1 MRKPFHQQIQ
11 QNLFCLLN
19 FPATFFLSRKCETVV
34 SLVLASIL
42 FIFGPS
48 CGGKSTLAKALVQQL
63 GPPWIYLDRDQLIE
77 DGLCME
83 EKADEMIEECI
94 DLSQL
99 KDQHVIVD
107 AQIPWR
113 APKKE
118 NELYILVYAPLSE
131 LLARDT
137 KRTAILN
144 RSPKRAYFARLYVE
158 ETFIEVFKT
167 PARLN
172 FYYDLAFDSSQ
183 YSIDAEIEK
192 VLQLLLQRK
201 CHIFPNPKF

>member
-1 MRKPFHQQIQ
+1 M
-11 QNLFCLLN
+11 
-19 FPATFFLSRKCETVV
+19 
-34 SLVLASIL
+34 
-42 FIFGPS
+42 
-48 CGGKSTLAKALVQQL
+48 
-63 GPPWIYLDRDQLIE
+63 
-77 DGLCME
+77 
-83 EKADEMIEECI
+83 
-94 DLSQL
+94 